1 MKSAT
6 RSLINAQ
13 QAPEPGEDIW
23 FQHCS
28 RDSAVEIEL
37 TKAHSK
43 SGGRLFHNNSS
54 ASKVRIVFSGEEN
67 KFFLD
72 QPIIPVVLTGGGKSG

>member
-1 MKSAT
+1 
-6 RSLINAQ
+6 
-13 QAPEPGEDIW
+13 
-23 FQHCS
+23 
-28 RDSAVEIEL
+28 VEIEL

-43 SGGRLFHNNSS
+43 NGGRLFHNNIS
-54 ASKVRIVFSGEEN
+54 ASKVRNVFSGEEN

>member
-1 MKSAT
+1 
-6 RSLINAQ
+6 LINAQ
-13 QAPEPGEDIW
+13 HAPAPGEDIW

-28 RDSAVEIEL
+28 RESAVETEL
-37 TKAHSK
+37 ITAHSK
-43 SGGRLFHNNSS
+43 SGGRLFHNNNM
-54 ASKVRIVFSGEEN
+54 ASNVRIVFSGEEN